1 MTGKMVED
9 INLFPLDMA
18 NYNGRYAADIN
29 FLLKGKEGK
38 VSKIVGIDEIKKRPS
53 CIETLLYAEEGFEW
67 TEGKMVDRAI
77 FTAEIIADNKD
88 KLVAE
93 AGIIQDLF
101 DAFDANDNSVLMEK
115 LDPQDLYKA

>member
-1 MTGKMVED
+1 MTGKMVDD
-9 INLFPLDMA
+9 INMFPIDMA
-18 NYNGRYAADIN
+18 KYNGQYGADIN

-77 FTAEIIADNKD
+77 FTAEIVAENKD
-88 KLVAE
+88 QLVAE
-93 AGIIQDLF
+93 AEIIQDLF
-101 DAFDANDNSVLMEK
+101 DAFDDNGNSILMEK
-115 LDPQDLYKA
+115 LNPQDLYKA